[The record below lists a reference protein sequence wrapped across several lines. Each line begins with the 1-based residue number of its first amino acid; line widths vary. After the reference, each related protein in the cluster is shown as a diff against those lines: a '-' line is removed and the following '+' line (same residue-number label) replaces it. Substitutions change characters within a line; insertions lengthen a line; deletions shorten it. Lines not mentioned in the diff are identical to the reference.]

1 MKQKVVFLMS
11 IMFMAFVVAGC
22 SSDDRTNDDPDN
34 PIIGTWELTSVI
46 PVWGDESVIPSESQD
61 LFYFKQNG
69 KLHVTRNS
77 DNGYYCFLEDGIYDY
92 SYDNEKQEIRIKGQA
107 YRCTFMD
114 GKMKI
119 QIAHAYEDKIAFY
132 AFTKK

>member
-1 MKQKVVFLMS
+1 MRKGKRLWIIVLLVLSVGMS
-11 IMFMAFVVAGC
+11 SC

-77 DNGYYCFLEDGIYDY
+77 DNGVLLFFRRWNI
-92 SYDNEKQEIRIKGQA
+92 
-107 YRCTFMD
+107 
-114 GKMKI
+114 
-119 QIAHAYEDKIAFY
+119 
-132 AFTKK
+132 